1 MKQSK
6 HDKQVARDALAANKE
21 TAAND
26 KQTIKDEASAQVR
39 YEHST
44 GMTGATGLS
53 AATAATGAS
62 EQFDDWAEPDKPS
75 WFDRTFR
82 NKEGQ

>member
-1 MKQSK
+1 MKKSK
-6 HDKQVARDALAANKE
+6 QDKQADAANKE

-44 GMTGATGLS
+44 GMTGAT

-62 EQFDDWAEPDKPS
+62 GATAATEQFDDWAEPDKPS

-82 NKEGQ
+82 NTEGN